1 LAQALCL
8 KPVNR
13 ARSVDLS
20 PCRLEALT
28 PLRMALLAVRN
39 FLFLNLVS
47 LAGAYT
53 SDSCEEPVSL
63 LQNDLKSKR
72 RAAVKLDSK
81 DESCQCLNWNETY
94 DSKAVVCGQGFEFT
108 YAAGHPIR
116 KYPSAERWLHHTQK
130 QRIVFDWVYGDEWC
144 KDFYEKLNDN
154 KCVKTAMDSSET
166 EWYGKS
172 WCYVSSSCS
181 SAWPLSSTSVSAKL
195 CEAGTDS
202 MLGDMSPQEL
212 LDYGHRMGF
221 NVSGDLLKFAYPL
234 DRRFYWKDRANH
246 TDEVSELMAASMLA
260 PIVIDETNESLMDKV
275 VLYGGR
281 VYKLQ
286 SAGPLFDDSLYHD
299 DTVDLSRVES
309 WTLRCVENC
318 PPQ

>member
-81 DESCQCLNWNETY
+81 DESCQCLNWKETY
-94 DSKAVVCGQGFEFT
+94 DSNAVACGQGFEFT
-108 YAAGHPIR
+108 RGAGYP
-116 KYPSAERWLHHTQK
+116 KADYPSAEAWLHRVQPEVHRRGMMT
-130 QRIVFDWVYGDEWC
+130 FFLDEWC
-144 KDFYEKLNDN
+144 TDFYLRFNDN

-181 SAWPLSSTSVSAKL
+181 SAWPLNSTSVSAKL
-195 CEAGTDS
+195 CEAGTDP
-202 MLGDMSPQEL
+202 MLGDMSPQQL

-221 NVSGDLLKFAYPL
+221 NVPGDMLKFAYPL

-260 PIVIDETNESLMDKV
+260 PVVIDEIDEFLRDKV
-275 VLYGGR
+275 VLDGGR
-281 VYKLQ
+281 VYKLH
-286 SAGPLFDDSLYHD
+286 SLGPLPGGIHS
-299 DTVDLSRVES
+299 VSGSES

-318 PPQ
+318 PPL